1 MRGGDEEG
9 LKFNTKEEVSR
20 SYKQD
25 FFFFLIYWA
34 LVTINELEME
44 IPEFTDIIP
53 EHFLPLNL

>member
-25 FFFFLIYWA
+25 FFFFLIY
-34 LVTINELEME
+34 
-44 IPEFTDIIP
+44 
-53 EHFLPLNL
+53 